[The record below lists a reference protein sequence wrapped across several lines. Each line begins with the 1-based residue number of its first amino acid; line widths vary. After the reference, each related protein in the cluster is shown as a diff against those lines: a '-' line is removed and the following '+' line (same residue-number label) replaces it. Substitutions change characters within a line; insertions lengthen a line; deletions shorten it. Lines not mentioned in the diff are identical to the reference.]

1 MHELFSN
8 QLNRSVAYDDNDS
21 EDTGEYQDDQEQ
33 LSDDNTQPADSD
45 YDIIDQD
52 DQRPAGEVINSS
64 FQTVEEMRS
73 ALAQSK

>member
-1 MHELFSN
+1 MHELFRN
-8 QLNRSVAYDDNDS
+8 QLNRSVADDDDS

-33 LSDDNTQPADSD
+33 LSDDNTQHGDSD
-45 YDIIDQD
+45 YDMIDQD

-64 FQTVEEMRS
+64 FDTAEEMRS

>member
-33 LSDDNTQPADSD
+33 LSDDNT
-45 YDIIDQD
+45 
-52 DQRPAGEVINSS
+52 
-64 FQTVEEMRS
+64 
-73 ALAQSK
+73 